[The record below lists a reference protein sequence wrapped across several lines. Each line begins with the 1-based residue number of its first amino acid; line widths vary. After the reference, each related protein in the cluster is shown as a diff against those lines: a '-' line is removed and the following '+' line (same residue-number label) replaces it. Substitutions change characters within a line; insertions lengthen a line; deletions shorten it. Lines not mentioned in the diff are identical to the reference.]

1 MPGNQVPHILATV
14 TGLLPHVKSGRL
26 KAPQVRARI
35 ESQAGRIATGGTVER
50 AALVAADIKTL
61 SKQVKDRN
69 IRPE

>member
-1 MPGNQVPHILATV
+1 MLGNQLPYILATV
-14 TGLLPHVKSGRL
+14 TGLLPRVKSGKL

-50 AALVAADIKTL
+50 AALVVADIKIL

-69 IRPE
+69 IMPE

>member
-1 MPGNQVPHILATV
+1 MLGNPVPYILASV
-14 TGLLPHVKSGRL
+14 TGLLPHVKSGKL
-26 KAPQVRARI
+26 KSPQVRARI

-61 SKQVKDRN
+61 SKQVKDRD